1 MEFEFFHE
9 KFAMK
14 ILLTGATGFIGK
26 HLANALLARGHQ
38 VVVGARN
45 IDKARHHPWQDKVEL
60 LQVDIGDP
68 VADLFEHS
76 GRPDA
81 LLHAAWDKLGDY
93 RSPAHFEDI
102 LFKHYGFISAL
113 VRQGLSQCM
122 VLGTCLEYGMQEGAL
137 HEEMECKP
145 ILAYPLAKH
154 LLHQMLQGLQLS
166 SSFTLQW
173 ARLFYTYGSGQ
184 RASSLLAQLDTAI
197 DNGAEIFNMSPGDQL
212 RDYLPVETL
221 AMTLASIVA
230 RRDFDGSINCCSGS
244 PVSVKELVEMRIR
257 ERGASIRTNPGHYPY
272 PTYEPLA
279 FWGDTTRLR
288 QVLANGFALDNHP
301 SKP

>member
-1 MEFEFFHE
+1 
-9 KFAMK
+9 MK
-14 ILLTGATGFIGK
+14 ILLTGATGFIGQ
-26 HLANALLARGHQ
+26 HLVNALLARGHQ

-45 IDKARHHPWQDKVEL
+45 IDKASQQPWRDKIEL
-60 LQVDIGDP
+60 LPVDIGAP
-68 VADLFEHS
+68 VADLFEHY

-81 LLHAAWDKLGDY
+81 LLHAAWDKLDDY
-93 RSPAHFEDI
+93 RTPAHFEDI
-102 LFKHYGFISAL
+102 LFNHYGFISAL

-122 VLGTCLEYGMQEGAL
+122 VLGTCLEYGMQAGAL
-137 HEEMECKP
+137 HEDLECKP

-166 SSFTLQW
+166 NRFTLQW

-184 RASSLLAQLDTAI
+184 RNSSLLAQLDTAI
-197 DNGAEIFNMSPGDQL
+197 DNGAETFNMSPGDQL

-221 AMTLASIVA
+221 AMTLATIVE
-230 RRDFDGSINCCSGS
+230 RRNFDGSINCCSGD

-272 PTYEPLA
+272 PSFEPFA

-288 QVLANGFALDNHP
+288 QVLASGFA
-301 SKP
+301 